1 KYVEY
6 KSAWNGYET
15 IFVDAYGT
23 SKTCSRCGYYNKDL
37 RGASI
42 FKCPNCGLIIDRQKN
57 AAKNIWNK
65 FLSMWGVV
73 GSPRK
78 ELSSMKPPMNPEED
92 KNDEAQELSMDS
104 IHIHT

>member
-1 KYVEY
+1 ML
-6 KSAWNGYET
+6 SQPHAP
-15 IFVDAYGT
+15 DAGIII
-23 SKTCSRCGYYNKDL
+23 KTQE
-37 RGASI
+37 
-42 FKCPNCGLIIDRQKN
+42 GLIDRQKN

>member
-1 KYVEY
+1 ML
-6 KSAWNGYET
+6 SQPHAP
-15 IFVDAYGT
+15 DAGIII
-23 SKTCSRCGYYNKDL
+23 KTQEEL
-37 RGASI
+37 V
-42 FKCPNCGLIIDRQKN
+42 IDRQKN
-57 AAKNIWNK
+57 VAKNIWNK

-92 KNDEAQELSMDS
+92 ENDEAQELSMDS